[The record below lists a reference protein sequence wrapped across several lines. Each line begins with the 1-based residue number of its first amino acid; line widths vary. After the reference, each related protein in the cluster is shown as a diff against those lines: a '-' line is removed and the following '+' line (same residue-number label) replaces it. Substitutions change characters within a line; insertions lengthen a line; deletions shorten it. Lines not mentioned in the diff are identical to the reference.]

1 MQDLTCPILLP
12 DLGLPEISIRT
23 SLWLV
28 SLGAEVR
35 KGDRLLEVLAG
46 EVTFDIASPA
56 DGILSEQWVDENQP
70 IEFGDAVGLIRQA
83 EVLRDAA

>member
-1 MQDLTCPILLP
+1 MQHTTCPIILP
-12 DLGLPEISIRT
+12 DLGLPEISVCT

-28 SLGAEVR
+28 SLGSEVR

-46 EVTFDIASPA
+46 EVTFDIASPV

-70 IEFGDAVGLIRQA
+70 IEFGETVGLIRQA
-83 EVLRDAA
+83 ETLRDAA